1 MPEICEFCNKDQ
13 ARYLT
18 IQNGQNRRICPDC
31 TKNNKLAIIMDNP
44 KFWSED
50 VSQPNSQ
57 M

>member
-1 MPEICEFCNKDQ
+1 MPEICEFCNTNS

-18 IQNGQNRRICPDC
+18 VQNGQNIRICPDC

-50 VSQPNSQ
+50 VSKPNSQ
-57 M
+57 V